1 MVLHLEEYS
10 LENDNY
16 SKLLSY
22 YDKLPTMLH
31 EMSVEKILKEMNR
44 NGTKSFYQQKAA
56 ISNYLL
62 WLSNTYNID
71 VNDLYYALYQNDNRK
86 TFTFVGFFDFQ
97 DLQKGIIDA
106 ESTIEANS
114 IADRDYDG
122 LLCVF
127 YFEWLGILPES
138 FITIRLEDV
147 TELGRKVYIPA
158 EDRTIEIDN
167 DTIADFIW
175 KYKNTTGRKRS
186 GNQKNITEYKQNTLY
201 RTTKGDEIN
210 KKTIYNARNN
220 FVSESGDNR
229 FSKKRIYDSG
239 RLYALYQDELKYD
252 QEFKLITKNSEPNDE
267 IRQII
272 KKGVLILKQRL
283 LKQKKPQ
290 LHNFIMVNFLLMI
303 IRQENFSITGYI
315 TIWLM

>member
-10 LENDNY
+10 SQNDNY
-16 SKLLSY
+16 SRLLSH

-31 EMSVEKILKEMNR
+31 EMSAEEILKEMNR

-56 ISNYLL
+56 IANYLL
-62 WLSNTYNID
+62 WLTNTYNID
-71 VNDLYYALYQNDNRK
+71 INDLYFDLSKNDNK
-86 TFTFVGFFDFQ
+86 KSFKFVGFFDFQ

-106 ESTIEANS
+106 ELTIEANS
-114 IADRDYDG
+114 TADRDYDG

-127 YFEWLGILPES
+127 YFEWLGVPLES

-147 TELGRKVYIPA
+147 SNLGKRVYIPA

-175 KYKNTTGRKRS
+175 NYKNTTGRKRS
-186 GNQKNITEYKQNTLY
+186 GKQKNITEYKQNTLY

-210 KKTIYNARNN
+210 KKTVYNARNN
-220 FVSESGDNR
+220 FVSESGDKR
-229 FSKKRIYDSG
+229 FSKNRIYDSG
-239 RLYALYQDELKYD
+239 RLYELYQEELKYD
-252 QEFKLITKNSEPNDE
+252 QEFKLIAKNSEPNDE

-272 KKGVLILKQRL
+272 RKVYNKPDMSNELITTYLRAYNVYKKEYLERL
-283 LKQKKPQ
+283 
-290 LHNFIMVNFLLMI
+290 
-303 IRQENFSITGYI
+303 
-315 TIWLM
+315 

>member
-10 LENDNY
+10 SQNDNY
-16 SKLLSY
+16 SRLLSH

-31 EMSVEKILKEMNR
+31 EMSAEEILKEMNR

-56 ISNYLL
+56 IANYLL
-62 WLSNTYNID
+62 WLTNTYNID
-71 VNDLYYALYQNDNRK
+71 INDLYFDLSKNDNK
-86 TFTFVGFFDFQ
+86 KSFKFVGFFNFQ

-106 ESTIEANS
+106 ELTIEANS
-114 IADRDYDG
+114 TADRDYDG

-127 YFEWLGILPES
+127 YFEWLGVPLES

-147 TELGRKVYIPA
+147 SNLGKRVYIPA

-175 KYKNTTGRKRS
+175 NYKNTTGRKRS
-186 GNQKNITEYKQNTLY
+186 GKQKNITEYKQNTLY

-210 KKTIYNARNN
+210 KKTVYNARNN
-220 FVSESGDNR
+220 FVSESGDKR
-229 FSKKRIYDSG
+229 FSKNRIYDSG
-239 RLYALYQDELKYD
+239 RLYELYQEELKYD
-252 QEFKLITKNSEPNDE
+252 QEFKLIAKNSEPNDE

-272 KKGVLILKQRL
+272 RRVYNKPDMSNELITTYLRAYSVYKKEYLERL
-283 LKQKKPQ
+283 
-290 LHNFIMVNFLLMI
+290 
-303 IRQENFSITGYI
+303 
-315 TIWLM
+315 

>member
-31 EMSVEKILKEMNR
+31 EMSVDEILKEMNR
-44 NGTKSFYQQKAA
+44 NGSKSFYQQKAA
-56 ISNYLL
+56 IANYLL
-62 WLSNTYNID
+62 WLTNTYDID
-71 VNDLYYALYQNDNRK
+71 VSDLYYALYQNDNK
-86 TFTFVGFFDFQ
+86 KSFKFVGFFDFQ

-106 ESTIEANS
+106 ELTIEANS
-114 IADRDYDG
+114 TVDRDYDG

-127 YFEWLGILPES
+127 YFEWLGVPLES

-147 TELGRKVYIPA
+147 SNLGKRVYIPA
-158 EDRTIEIDN
+158 ENRTIEIDN

-175 KYKNTTGRKRS
+175 NYKNTTGRKRS
-186 GNQKNITEYKQNTLY
+186 GKQKNITEYKQNTLY

-210 KKTIYNARNN
+210 KKTVYNARNN
-220 FVSESGDNR
+220 FVSESGDKR
-229 FSKKRIYDSG
+229 FSKNRIYDSG
-239 RLYALYQDELKYD
+239 RLYELYQEELKYD
-252 QEFKLITKNSEPNDE
+252 QEFKLIAKNSEPNDE

-272 KKGVLILKQRL
+272 RKVYNKPDMSNELITTYLRDYNVYKKEYLERL
-283 LKQKKPQ
+283 
-290 LHNFIMVNFLLMI
+290 
-303 IRQENFSITGYI
+303 
-315 TIWLM
+315 

>member
-31 EMSVEKILKEMNR
+31 EMSAEEILKEMNR

-62 WLSNTYNID
+62 WLTNTYGID
-71 VNDLYYALYQNDNRK
+71 VNDLYFALYQNDNK
-86 TFTFVGFFDFQ
+86 QTFKFVGFFDFQ

-106 ESTIEANS
+106 ELTIESNS
-114 IADRDYDG
+114 TADRDYDG

-127 YFEWLGILPES
+127 YLEWLGIPLEN
-138 FITIRLEDV
+138 FLTIRLEDV
-147 TELGRKVYIPA
+147 TEFGRKVYIPA
-158 EDRTIEIDN
+158 EDRIIEIDN
-167 DTIADFIW
+167 DTIAGFIW
-175 KYKNTTGRKRS
+175 NYKNTTGRKLC
-186 GNQKNITEYKQNTLY
+186 GNQKKITEYKQSTLY

-210 KKTIYNARNN
+210 RKTIYNARNN
-220 FVSESGDNR
+220 FVSESGDKR
-229 FSKKRIYDSG
+229 FSKSRIYDSG
-239 RLYALYQDELKYD
+239 RFYAMYQEELKFG
-252 QEFKLITKNSEPNDE
+252 QEFKLDTNGSELNDE

-272 KKGVLILKQRL
+272 RAVYNKPDMSNELITTYLRAYNVYKREYLERL
-283 LKQKKPQ
+283 
-290 LHNFIMVNFLLMI
+290 
-303 IRQENFSITGYI
+303 
-315 TIWLM
+315 

>member
-31 EMSVEKILKEMNR
+31 EMSAEKILKEMNR

-62 WLSNTYNID
+62 WLTNTYGID
-71 VNDLYYALYQNDNRK
+71 VNDLYFALYQNDNK
-86 TFTFVGFFDFQ
+86 QTFKFVGFFDFQ

-106 ESTIEANS
+106 ELTIEANS
-114 IADRDYDG
+114 TADRDYDG

-127 YFEWLGILPES
+127 YLEWLGIPPES
-138 FITIRLEDV
+138 FLSIRLEDV
-147 TELGRKVYIPA
+147 TELGKKVYIPA

-175 KYKNTTGRKRS
+175 DYKNTTGRKRS

-239 RLYALYQDELKYD
+239 RLYELYQEELKYD
-252 QEFKLITKNSEPNDE
+252 QEFKLIAKNSEPNDE

-272 KKGVLILKQRL
+272 RKVYNKPDMSNELITTYLRAYSVYKNEYLERL
-283 LKQKKPQ
+283 
-290 LHNFIMVNFLLMI
+290 
-303 IRQENFSITGYI
+303 
-315 TIWLM
+315 

>member
-31 EMSVEKILKEMNR
+31 EMSAEKILKEMNR

-62 WLSNTYNID
+62 WITNTYGID
-71 VNDLYYALYQNDNRK
+71 VNDLYYDLCQNDNK
-86 TFTFVGFFDFQ
+86 KSFKFVGFFDFQ
-97 DLQKGIIDA
+97 DLQKGIIEA
-106 ESTIEANS
+106 ESTIEVNS
-114 IADRDYDG
+114 TADRDYDG

-127 YFEWLGILPES
+127 YLEWLGVSSDS
-138 FITIRLEDV
+138 FLSIRLEDV

-158 EDRTIEIDN
+158 EDRTLVIDN
-167 DTIADFIW
+167 DTISDFIW
-175 KYKNTTGRKRS
+175 NYKNTTGRRLS
-186 GNQKNITEYKQNTLY
+186 ERQKNITEYKQNTLY

-220 FVSESGDNR
+220 FVSESGDKR
-229 FSKKRIYDSG
+229 FSKSRIYDSG
-239 RLYALYQDELKYD
+239 RFYAMYQEELKYD
-252 QEFKLITKNSEPNDE
+252 QEFKLIAKNSEPNDE

-272 KKGVLILKQRL
+272 RKVYNKPDMSNELITTYLRAYNVYKKEYLERL
-283 LKQKKPQ
+283 
-290 LHNFIMVNFLLMI
+290 
-303 IRQENFSITGYI
+303 
-315 TIWLM
+315 